1 MLEYKLHLVT
11 NPLFIIIPV
20 IFMII
25 VIGVSAF
32 IPSRRASK
40 VSPIEA
46 IRQNDDI
53 KINKKKIRTS
63 KLVLKLFG
71 IEGEIALK
79 NIKRNKKNIELLLLV
94 CLLVLFYLY
103 LFFIYELY
111 FKYR

>member
-1 MLEYKLHLVT
+1 MLEYKLYLVT

-25 VIGVSAF
+25 VIGASAF

-53 KINKKKIRTS
+53 KINKR
-63 KLVLKLFG
+63 KLEQVS
-71 IEGEIALK
+71 
-79 NIKRNKKNIELLLLV
+79 LLIS
-94 CLLVLFYLY
+94 YL
-103 LFFIYELY
+103 E
-111 FKYR
+111 

>member
-20 IFMII
+20 IFMIV

-53 KINKKKIRTS
+53 KINKRRLEQVSLLINYLELKERLLLRILREIR
-63 KLVLKLFG
+63 
-71 IEGEIALK
+71 
-79 NIKRNKKNIELLLLV
+79 KNIELLLLV
-94 CLLVLFYLY
+94 YLLVLFYLY
-103 LFFIYELY
+103 LFLHI
-111 FKYR
+111 